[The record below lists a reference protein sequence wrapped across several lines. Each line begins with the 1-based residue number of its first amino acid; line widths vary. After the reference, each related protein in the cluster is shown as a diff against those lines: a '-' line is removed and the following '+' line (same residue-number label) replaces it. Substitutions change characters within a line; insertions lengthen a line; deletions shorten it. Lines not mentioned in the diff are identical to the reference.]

1 MDRLGMCMNTLRA
14 WRNNRLTLVGIFWPN
29 DASRNI
35 CEARARRCKDLRAQS
50 IEKPKRHRP
59 ILAFGPPCRNS
70 SVTLCH
76 RTKLN
81 SKTNSRIKLTAQ
93 SLALD
98 KMHLGLTARMLP
110 SIFSGAIAGGNF
122 GRRGLGSRH
131 FIRSVAGVWRKGR
144 QRRPSRRIPDG
155 RGRYPPA
162 NVPRDLEPDRRTTPQ
177 PPPASA

>member
-1 MDRLGMCMNTLRA
+1 M
-14 WRNNRLTLVGIFWPN
+14 
-29 DASRNI
+29 
-35 CEARARRCKDLRAQS
+35 
-50 IEKPKRHRP
+50 
-59 ILAFGPPCRNS
+59 
-70 SVTLCH
+70 TLCH

-131 FIRSVAGVWRKGR
+131 FIRSVAGVWPGSAMPVEAVSVEVIREE
-144 QRRPSRRIPDG
+144 
-155 RGRYPPA
+155 Y
-162 NVPRDLEPDRRTTPQ
+162 TP
-177 PPPASA
+177 